1 MRILFVGTPDIA
13 LPSLRLLNDQC
24 DVCAVLTSPDKPAG
38 RGRRMAA
45 PSVKKLAESIG
56 LPVLQPSR
64 LGKECREMV
73 KSLNPDFVA
82 VVAYSRIFGP
92 KFLSLFGAGA
102 VNLHPSLLPKYRGPA
117 PIPAAILGGES
128 VTGVTIQRVG
138 LEMDAGDILL
148 QEEVA
153 IEPGETAGELA
164 GRLAPLGAR
173 MLWDVIRGIES
184 GEIQN
189 IEQDE
194 KAATY
199 CSLIQKGDG
208 RIDWSCSASKIEA
221 RIRAYNPWPGAYTQW
236 KGSKLSILRARAYP
250 RIYTK
255 EAEESAGRVVGV
267 DKARGILIQTNHGIL
282 AVEELQL
289 QSRKALGWKAFL
301 NGSPAFV
308 GSALGGD

>member
-1 MRILFVGTPDIA
+1 
-13 LPSLRLLNDQC
+13 
-24 DVCAVLTSPDKPAG
+24 
-38 RGRRMAA
+38 
-45 PSVKKLAESIG
+45 
-56 LPVLQPSR
+56 
-64 LGKECREMV
+64 MV